1 MDTDLNSV
9 GEDEEE
15 EFEEFIETPEPAQ
28 SMSVQNGKPV
38 TIVAEGLSKHFTHKG
53 EVIKAVDEVSFTFHE
68 QQFVTIMGPSG
79 SGKSTLVAK
88 LLQRDS
94 RLRFSVSY
102 TTRKQRGKEKP
113 GESYIYISREEF
125 EERVDRGEFL
135 EHAEVFSNYYG
146 TNREVLEQAQ
156 LEGKDLVLDI
166 DVQGARQLKERIPD
180 AVTIF
185 VLPPSRDILEQRL
198 RTRSEDRED
207 VIERR
212 LRDAADEIRNYK
224 QYDYILVNYR
234 LEESVDALLAV
245 IKAERIKRIRMED
258 QIRPILA
265 SFEEKP
271 WTLFDKPSERK

>member
-1 MDTDLNSV
+1 MTTV
-9 GEDEEE
+9 
-15 EFEEFIETPEPAQ
+15 FIISA
-28 SMSVQNGKPV
+28 
-38 TIVAEGLSKHFTHKG
+38 
-53 EVIKAVDEVSFTFHE
+53 
-68 QQFVTIMGPSG
+68 PSG

-88 LLQRDS
+88 VLQRDP

-102 TTRKQRGKEKP
+102 TTRKQRGREKP

-135 EHAEVFSNYYG
+135 EYAKVFDNYYG

-166 DVQGARQLKERIPD
+166 DVQGARQLKERIPQ

-224 QYDYILVNYR
+224 QYDYVLVNHR
-234 LEESVDALLAV
+234 LEESVDMLASV
-245 IKAERIKRIRMED
+245 IKAERIKRIRMEE
-258 QIRPILA
+258 QIRPILI
-265 SFEEKP
+265 SFEQKP
-271 WTLFDKPSERK
+271 WTLFDKHQK